1 MGNNNATT
9 QSGKRQRHTSGVPR
23 QAKTSPLWERFWD
36 ALTDI
41 QKPAFPDPYD
51 QTVIGKAIGVG
62 QTMVSAIKTGDKL
75 PSMDTALAM
84 ARYAEMSVIYL
95 LQGEGPKRPWSDM
108 DTEFRSLIQ
117 FWEVLDDTNR
127 GELLKRADELF
138 RLQETSRRPRF
149 APQPTPARRAAKKLA
164 N

>member
-1 MGNNNATT
+1 MRDRQNTT
-9 QSGKRQRHTSGVPR
+9 VPK

-51 QTVIGKAIGVG
+51 QTVIGNAIGVG
-62 QTMVSAIKTGDKL
+62 QTMVSAIKTGEKL
-75 PSMDTALAM
+75 PGIKTAFKM
-84 ARYAEMSVIYL
+84 AKYAEMSVIYL
-95 LQGEGPKRPWSDM
+95 LQGEGPQRPWSDM

-117 FWEVLDDTNR
+117 FWEALDDPNR

-138 RLQETSRRPRF
+138 RLQQTPRRPQF
-149 APQPTPARRAAKKLA
+149 APQSTSARKPLKRPPH
-164 N
+164 

>member
-1 MGNNNATT
+1 MGNNKAIT
-9 QSGKRQRHTSGVPR
+9 QSDIDGRQTRKVPR
-23 QAKTSPLWERFWD
+23 AAKTSPLWDRFWD
-36 ALTDI
+36 ALTDVP
-41 QKPAFPDPYD
+41 KPASPDPYD

-75 PSMDTALAM
+75 PGMETALAM
-84 ARYAEMSVIYL
+84 AQYAQMSVVYL
-95 LQGEGPKRPWSDM
+95 LQGDGPKRPWSDM

-117 FWEVLDDTNR
+117 FWEVLDDANR

-149 APQPTPARRAAKKLA
+149 APQPTPARKALKKPL

>member
-1 MGNNNATT
+1 MRPLQTKA
-9 QSGKRQRHTSGVPR
+9 VPKA
-23 QAKTSPLWERFWD
+23 AKTSPLWERFWD

-41 QKPAFPDPYD
+41 QKPQYPDPYD

-75 PSMDTALAM
+75 PGIDTALAM
-84 ARYAEMSVIYL
+84 ARYAEMSVIWL
-95 LQGEGPKRPWSDM
+95 LQGEGPQRPWSDV

-117 FWEVLDDTNR
+117 FWEALDDANR

-138 RLQETSRRPRF
+138 RLQDTSRRPRF
-149 APQPTPARRAAKKLA
+149 APQATASRKPLKRPV

>member
-1 MGNNNATT
+1 VATT
-9 QSGKRQRHTSGVPR
+9 QSDLNARQTKAVPKP
-23 QAKTSPLWERFWD
+23 AKTSPLWSRFWD
-36 ALTDI
+36 ALTDVR
-41 QKPAFPDPYD
+41 KPAFPDPYD

-75 PSMDTALAM
+75 PGVETALAM
-84 ARYAEMSVIYL
+84 AQYAQMSVIYL
-95 LQGEGPKRPWSDM
+95 LQGEGPQRPWSDM

-117 FWEVLDDTNR
+117 FWEALDDANR

-149 APQPTPARRAAKKLA
+149 APQPTSSRKATKKPAH
-164 N
+164 